1 MTQSMHTAAGGRSVL
16 RMERRLAHPPEK
28 VWRAVT
34 EPKRLAEW
42 FPTTVTPQLRE
53 GGAVEFGFGAAGTV
67 TDLDEPR
74 LFAFTW
80 GDDHLRWELHP
91 DGDGTRLVLVHT
103 FADRAGAAS
112 FAAGWHTCI
121 AALGLA
127 LDGRAGEDP
136 GVDHIA
142 LHERY
147 VTEFGLDTPVVV
159 GDSATIERQLTRPAE
174 DVWKALEAE
183 APAGA
188 ARDGD
193 VLEYPAPAG
202 GRLRWDLREGTGHG
216 PRLLLTHEG
225 GGSDLSAVGAEL
237 RGFLERLGA

>member
-1 MTQSMHTAAGGRSVL
+1 MTQSVHTGDDGRSVL
-16 RMERRLAHPPEK
+16 RMERRLKQSPEK

-34 EPKRLAEW
+34 EPERLAEW
-42 FPTTVTPQLRE
+42 FPTTVTPDLRE
-53 GGAVEFGFGAAGTV
+53 GGAVEFGFGSAGIV

-80 GDDHLRWELHP
+80 DDDHLRLELHP
-91 DGDGTRLVLVHT
+91 DGYGTRLVLVHT

-142 LHERY
+142 MHERY
-147 VTEFGLDTPVVV
+147 VAEFGLETPVVE
-159 GDSATIERQLTRPAE
+159 GATARIERQLTRPAQ

-183 APAGA
+183 APADA
-188 ARDGD
+188 VRDGD
-193 VLEYPAPAG
+193 VLEYPAAG
-202 GRLRWDLREGTGHG
+202 GGTLRWELGEGTGHG
-216 PRLLLTHEG
+216 PRLFLTHVGAG
-225 GGSDLSAVGAEL
+225 GDPATATAEL
-237 RGFLERLGA
+237 RGLVARLTQ